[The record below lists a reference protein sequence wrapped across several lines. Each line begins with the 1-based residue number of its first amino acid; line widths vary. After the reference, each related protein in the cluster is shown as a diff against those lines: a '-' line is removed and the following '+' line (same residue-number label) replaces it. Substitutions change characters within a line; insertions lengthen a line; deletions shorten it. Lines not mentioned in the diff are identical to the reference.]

1 MKRWILVIWIILAT
15 VSSCMKERVQEDAV
29 RHEPGFPEG
38 QPVTIEFS
46 LPGAGP
52 STKALG
58 ESEPNDLNTL
68 HLAVCGG
75 SGYLKEYVPAN
86 PVYAGTYTYLVYK
99 DASGNELNPPKEVTA
114 YKYTYSATLTM
125 SESPRTIH
133 LIGNGPET
141 LDFGYDTNI
150 LPNLY
155 TTNGEKGYWQMIS
168 LPDGIRAKKDPTGT
182 YYVDENDQPIPT
194 DPTDPNF
201 NKGYVPDNVTATAFE
216 EIALIRNWAKI
227 VLSAEPTSN
236 FEPIS
241 MAVVNVPARG
251 SIVPYN
257 SMKATDPE
265 THGFIPHYEDK
276 SFTDLSETD
285 KYPANIPTGTD
296 FDGTVPEKDSFESYT
311 VVDGK
316 KIFGPGVSST
326 DPAYGAVY
334 LYERPAPSLGVQP
347 SYIIVYGTFTD
358 PDSHVET
365 NCYYKIDLMET
376 SVHEKEG
383 VGEEKQYEFVA
394 NYYPVY
400 RNFKYQVR
408 INKILSVGQETPE
421 EAAVSAGSADV
432 SADFNTSNLT
442 DISDGLAR
450 MTVKIGNEQVISKT
464 YMSAQ
469 DDIPLRVKFS
479 VLNAAGTELVPDMV
493 KDHVTLEP
501 QPVDDGGP
509 DIITIVKHDGPTDES
524 DGYHEI
530 TLSTSGPV
538 GYIRSQTLRVTGS
551 YFDNG
556 KPGRLYRDIVF
567 TVLGKQDLKV
577 ICQTQFVARKIGA
590 SQVVRIMIPDGL
602 NQSMFPLDFT
612 IEAEDMTLT
621 PDNSRPDN
629 NLPVRWGTSISESAG
644 YAGKKAFQF
653 IRTITW
659 DEYINKLSATTD
671 NKYKTWRWVDCYFK
685 TTEVE
690 SATKIWVEN
699 QYFNKGSDFFQNT
712 GLKQFH
718 NLTFNEAIP
727 IATDQTLTVT
737 FEMDED
743 EDFSRILIRKVGL
756 LCKPEDNPG
765 IEPGPETDTYYYK
778 PTSKNVTLK
787 FVTTTDDGDISVE
800 ISADGYDD
808 GLLYPCRFSDVGFVD
823 GMPVPGGYSNCMYG
837 RVNGNVNPLNGKP
850 NASKTLL
857 FAYKEDPRKQNTEV
871 TISYTGGLVPQG
883 FTPTNN
889 TIKYKPTGPISA
901 NADPNYREV
910 PFKTGGSVTS
920 TPIDV
925 TISSPGYVTYAFTA
939 YRYIAEMNVVE
950 IKGSEGPQSQSNSL
964 LKIKPGNTSEIY
976 TGKWSDASKN
986 YKNIVSIPEVSET
999 DTKGVHLPGD
1009 GDWHDITVSMTG
1021 NPSPATHS
1029 SMSNYD
1035 TTHGLLLVRFW
1046 FYSNAGTL
1054 YAPASLNDFMP
1065 SIGKVERTED
1075 SDLKDVSTV
1084 EHFDAYYDT
1093 QYIWRIPMK
1102 PNGEGYESAT
1112 LRIRT
1117 QEGTDVVITGMQIVD
1132 YRVLYL
1138 YH

>member
-1 MKRWILVIWIILAT
+1 MKRWILVIWIILAAI
-15 VSSCMKERVQEDAV
+15 SSCMKERVQEDAV
-29 RHEPGFPEG
+29 RHDPGFPEG

-58 ESEPNDLNTL
+58 ESEPNDLKKL
-68 HLAVCGG
+68 YLAVCGG

-86 PVYAGTYTYLVYK
+86 PVYAGTYTYYVYK
-99 DASGNELNPPKEVTA
+99 DASGNELNPPKEVTT
-114 YKYTYSATLTM
+114 YQYTYSATLTM

-155 TTNGEKGYWQMIS
+155 TANEEKGYWQMIS
-168 LPDGIRAKKDPTGT
+168 LPDGIRAKKDESNNKYIHVDGG
-182 YYVDENDQPIPT
+182 YVNTD
-194 DPTDPNF
+194 DPTKEDY
-201 NKGYVPDNVTATAFE
+201 NKGFIPDDATRTAFE
-216 EIALIRNWAKI
+216 KVALIRNWAKI
-227 VLSAEPTSN
+227 VLSADENSN
-236 FEPIS
+236 FVPIS

-276 SFTDLSETD
+276 SFTDLSVTD

-296 FDGTVPEKDSFESYT
+296 FDGTVPEKDSFENYT
-311 VVDGK
+311 VEDGK

-358 PDSHVET
+358 PDTHVET

-376 SVHEKEG
+376 SVETEGEGDEK
-383 VGEEKQYEFVA
+383 KYKFIS

-400 RNFKYQVR
+400 RNFKYQVK
-408 INKILSVGQETPE
+408 INKILSVGQATPE
-421 EAAVSAGSADV
+421 EAAISAGSADV

-464 YMSAQ
+464 YMAAQ
-469 DDIPLRVKFS
+469 EDIPLRVKFS
-479 VLNAAGTELVPDMV
+479 VLNDAGTELVTDWD
-493 KDHVTLEP
+493 KDHVTLELL
-501 QPVDDGGP
+501 PVDDGGAN
-509 DIITIVKHDGPTDES
+509 IILYNEEDHKAPTTES

-602 NQSMFPLDFT
+602 TQSMFPLDFT

-629 NLPVRWGTSISESAG
+629 NLPVRWGTSISETAG

-659 DEYINKLSATTD
+659 DEYVNKLSATTD

-685 TTEVE
+685 TTEAE
-690 SATKIWVEN
+690 SATRIWVEN
-699 QYFNKGSDFFQNT
+699 QYFNKSSDFFQNT

-727 IATDQTLTVT
+727 IATDKELTVT
-737 FEMDED
+737 FDMDED

-778 PTSKNVTLK
+778 PTTKSVTLK

-808 GLLYPCRFSDVGFVD
+808 GLLYPCKFSDVGFVD
-823 GMPVPGGYSNCMYG
+823 GMPVAGGYSNCIYG
-837 RVNGNVNPLNGKP
+837 RVNGNVNPLTGKP

-939 YRYIAEMNVVE
+939 KRYIADMNVVE
-950 IKGSEGPQSQSNSL
+950 IRGSEGPNSRDNSL
-964 LKIKPGNTSEIY
+964 LTIKPEPGNTSATY
-976 TGKWSDASKN
+976 KGKWNEN
-986 YKNIVSIPEVSET
+986 YKNIVSIPDVSAT
-999 DTKGVHLPGD
+999 DTKGVHLPGN
-1009 GDWHDITVSMTG
+1009 GQWHDITVSMTG
-1021 NPSPATHS
+1021 TIPTPHA
-1029 SMSNYD
+1029 SMSNYK

-1084 EHFDAYYDT
+1084 EHFDANYDT
-1093 QYIWRIPMK
+1093 QYIWRIPMD

-1112 LRIRT
+1112 LSIRT